1 MSFRLVTPA
10 ARNSAMM
17 GATSAARAAARAM
30 RFALALPLGKLDR
43 PPQCSHPHE
52 HRFAPEL
59 SRRAG
64 QVGSI
69 GRAGYPNGYSR
80 ACNNR

>member
-17 GATSAARAAARAM
+17 VATSAARAAARA
-30 RFALALPLGKLDR
+30 RFALALPLGKLNR
-43 PPQCSHPHE
+43 PPHCSHPHE